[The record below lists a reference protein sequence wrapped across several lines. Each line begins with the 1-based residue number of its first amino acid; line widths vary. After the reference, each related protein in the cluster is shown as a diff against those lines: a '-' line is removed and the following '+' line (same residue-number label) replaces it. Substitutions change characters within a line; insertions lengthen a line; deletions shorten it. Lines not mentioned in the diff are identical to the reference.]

1 MKTTIKNSLVIIAML
16 GVITSYANL
25 NPSEG
30 KTNNIKATVLTLE
43 NVDEGQQ
50 LLIKSV
56 NGTILYKEEIKKEGY
71 YQKEFDLTSLPNGNY
86 FFELEKDMEI
96 QIIPFNV
103 SSTNV
108 KFAKENEV
116 KIFKPLVK
124 SKNNKLY
131 FSKLSLDQKPVMVE
145 IYYNNANSYESIF
158 SEKIENTQVIE
169 RIYSL
174 DKEKSGTY
182 KVITKSDGRVY
193 TQVFTI

>member
-1 MKTTIKNSLVIIAML
+1 ML